1 VSDPDALLPDQPL
14 ADPLLAALWAADEP
28 PAADAQFVVAV
39 MARAARRRFQLEL
52 LGMLPVAIAAGAI
65 LWALSPWLDVVLDR
79 ATLAIATPAVAAT
92 AAALAMAFW
101 LWTCVEGRHRP
112 LELLGIDDAP

>member
-1 VSDPDALLPDQPL
+1 VSDPDALLANRL
-14 ADPLLAALWAADEP
+14 SELWAADEP
-28 PAADAQFVVAV
+28 PQRDPQFVVAV
-39 MARAARRRFQLEL
+39 MAKAARRRFQLEV
-52 LGMLPVAIAAGAI
+52 LGMVPLVVAAGAI
-65 LWALSPWLDVVLDR
+65 LWALSPWLAAVLDR

-92 AAALAMAFW
+92 AAAIAMALW